1 MKIAYFGVTEDEEAY
16 LKSRIADAGLD
27 GSVVFSDGKLLKE
40 DISSKM
46 DFDII
51 SVFVDSKID
60 AAVLDALPNL
70 KYIMARSV
78 GYDHIDLTEAK
89 KRGISVSNVPSY
101 GDHTVA
107 EFTFALILTLSR
119 KIFLSVDRIR
129 ETGSF
134 SIEGLRGFD
143 LKDKTIGVVG
153 TGKIGKKVIELARCF
168 GMRVIAQDAFPDEK
182 AAQSLGFEYVSFEE
196 LLAQSDIITLHV
208 PYSKETHHL
217 MNKDSLAKMKKGAY
231 LVNTSRGGVVE
242 TEALV
247 GALKSGQLGG
257 AGLDV
262 LEEELVIKD
271 ELDFIAKGNVAEH
284 NIKTIL
290 ANHVLINLPN
300 VVITPHNAFNSKE
313 ALERILAASV
323 EGIKGFLAG
332 SPPNVVSQ

>member
-1 MKIAYFGVTEDEEAY
+1 MRIAYFGVTEEEKTY
-16 LKSRIADAGLD
+16 LKSRIAEAGLD
-27 GSVVFSDGKLLKE
+27 GNVVFSDEKLQKE
-40 DISSKM
+40 DISTEM

-60 AAVLDALPNL
+60 KPVLDAFPNL

-78 GYDHIDLTEAK
+78 GYDHIDLAETK
-89 KRGISVSNVPSY
+89 KRGIIVSNVPSY

-153 TGKIGKKVIELARCF
+153 TGKIGKKVIELARGF
-168 GMRVIAQDAFPDEK
+168 GMNIIAQDAFPDKK
-182 AAQSLGFEYVSFEE
+182 AAEALGFQYVSFDE
-196 LLAQSDIITLHV
+196 LINRSDIVTLHV
-208 PYSKETHHL
+208 PYSKDTHHL
-217 MNKDSLAKMKKGAY
+217 MNRDSLAKMKKGAY
-231 LVNTSRGGVVE
+231 LINTSRGGVVE

-247 GALKSGQLGG
+247 GALKSGQVGG

-313 ALERILAASV
+313 ALERILDASV
-323 EGIKGFLAG
+323 DSIKGFLEGA
-332 SPPNVVSQ
+332 PPNAVSQ

>member
-1 MKIAYFGVTEDEEAY
+1 MRIAYFGVTEEEKTY
-16 LKSRIADAGLD
+16 LKSRIAEAGLD
-27 GSVVFSDGKLLKE
+27 GNVVFSDEKLQKE
-40 DISSKM
+40 DISTEM

-60 AAVLDALPNL
+60 KPVLDAFPNL

-78 GYDHIDLTEAK
+78 GYDHIDLAETK
-89 KRGISVSNVPSY
+89 KRGIIVSNVPSY

-153 TGKIGKKVIELARCF
+153 TGKIGKKVIELARGF
-168 GMRVIAQDAFPDEK
+168 GMNIIAQDAFPDKK
-182 AAQSLGFEYVSFEE
+182 AAEALGFQYVSFDE
-196 LLAQSDIITLHV
+196 LINRSDIVTLHV
-208 PYSKETHHL
+208 PYSKDTHHL
-217 MNKDSLAKMKKGAY
+217 MNRDSLAKMKKGAY
-231 LVNTSRGGVVE
+231 LINTSRGGVVE

-247 GALKSGQLGG
+247 GALKSGQVGG

-313 ALERILAASV
+313 ALERILDASV
-323 EGIKGFLAG
+323 DSIKGFLAG
-332 SPPNVVSQ
+332 SPPNVVSE

>member
-1 MKIAYFGVTEDEEAY
+1 MRIAYFGVTEEEKTY
-16 LKSRIADAGLD
+16 LKSRIAEAGLD
-27 GSVVFSDGKLLKE
+27 GNVVFSDEKLQKE
-40 DISSKM
+40 DISTEM

-60 AAVLDALPNL
+60 KPVLDAFPNL

-78 GYDHIDLTEAK
+78 GYDHIDLAETK
-89 KRGISVSNVPSY
+89 KRGIIVSNVPSY

-153 TGKIGKKVIELARCF
+153 TGKIGKKVIELARGF
-168 GMRVIAQDAFPDEK
+168 GMNIIAQDAFPDKK
-182 AAQSLGFEYVSFEE
+182 AAEALGFQYVSFDE
-196 LLAQSDIITLHV
+196 LINRSDIVTLHV
-208 PYSKETHHL
+208 PYSKDTHHL
-217 MNKDSLAKMKKGAY
+217 MNRDSLAKMKKGAY
-231 LVNTSRGGVVE
+231 LINTSRGGVVE

-247 GALKSGQLGG
+247 GALKSGQVGG

-300 VVITPHNAFNSKE
+300 VVITPHNAFNSAE
-313 ALERILAASV
+313 ALHRILDASV
-323 EGIKGFLAG
+323 DSIKGFLEGA
-332 SPPNVVSQ
+332 PPNAVSQ

>member
-1 MKIAYFGVTEDEEAY
+1 MRIAYFGVTEDEETYIKNKAA
-16 LKSRIADAGLD
+16 SVGLGAITFFRD
-27 GSVVFSDGKLLKE
+27 RLIKE
-40 DISSKM
+40 ELPEGTDFEAIS
-46 DFDII
+46 I
-51 SVFVDSKID
+51 FVDSKID
-60 AAVLDALPNL
+60 GPVFEAFQNL

-78 GYDHIDLTEAK
+78 GYDHIDLQEAK
-89 KRGISVSNVPSY
+89 KRGIIVSNVPSY

-143 LKDKTIGVVG
+143 LRDKTIGVIG

-168 GMRVIAQDAFPDEK
+168 GMRVIAQDAFPDK
-182 AAQSLGFEYVSFEE
+182 AAAGLLGFEYVSFDE
-196 LLAQSDIITLHV
+196 LLTQSDIVTLHV
-208 PYSKETHHL
+208 PYSADTHHL
-217 MNKDSLAKMKKGAY
+217 MNRDSLAKMKRGVY
-231 LVNTSRGGVVE
+231 LINTSRGGVVE

-247 GALKSGQLGG
+247 GALKNGHVGG

-262 LEEELVIKD
+262 LEEEIVIKD
-271 ELDFIAKGNVAEH
+271 ELDFIAKGNVAGH

-300 VVITPHNAFNSKE
+300 VVITPHNAFNSTE
-313 ALERILAASV
+313 ALHRILDASV
-323 EGIKGFLAG
+323 ESMKKFADGEPI
-332 SPPNVVSQ
+332 NIVS

>member
-1 MKIAYFGVTEDEEAY
+1 MRIAYFGVTEEEKTY
-16 LKSRIADAGLD
+16 LKSRIAEAGLD
-27 GSVVFSDGKLLKE
+27 GNVVFSDEKLQKE
-40 DISSKM
+40 DISTEM

-60 AAVLDALPNL
+60 KPVLDAFPNL

-78 GYDHIDLTEAK
+78 GYDHIDLAETK
-89 KRGISVSNVPSY
+89 KRGIIVSNVPSY

-153 TGKIGKKVIELARCF
+153 TGKIGKKVIELARGF
-168 GMRVIAQDAFPDEK
+168 GMNIIAQDAFPDKK
-182 AAQSLGFEYVSFEE
+182 AAEALGFQYVSFDE
-196 LLAQSDIITLHV
+196 LINRSDIVTLHV
-208 PYSKETHHL
+208 PYSKDTHHL
-217 MNKDSLAKMKKGAY
+217 MNRDSLAKMKKGAY
-231 LVNTSRGGVVE
+231 LINTSRGGVVE

-247 GALKSGQLGG
+247 GALKSGQVGG

-262 LEEELVIKD
+262 LEEELVIKG

-313 ALERILAASV
+313 ALERILDASV
-323 EGIKGFLAG
+323 DSIKGFLEGA
-332 SPPNVVSQ
+332 PPNAVSQ

>member
-1 MKIAYFGVTEDEEAY
+1 MRIAYFGVTEEEKTY
-16 LKSRIADAGLD
+16 LKSRIAEAGLD
-27 GSVVFSDGKLLKE
+27 GNVVFSDEKPLKE
-40 DISSKM
+40 DISAKM

-60 AAVLDALPNL
+60 KPVLDAFPNL

-89 KRGISVSNVPSY
+89 KRGIIVSNVPSY

-153 TGKIGKKVIELARCF
+153 TGKIGKKVIELARGF
-168 GMRVIAQDAFPDEK
+168 GMNIIAQDAFPDKK
-182 AAQSLGFEYVSFEE
+182 AAEALGFQYVSFDE
-196 LLAQSDIITLHV
+196 LINRSDIVTLHV
-208 PYSKETHHL
+208 PYSKDTHHL
-217 MNKDSLAKMKKGAY
+217 MNRDSLAKMKKGAY
-231 LVNTSRGGVVE
+231 LINTSRGGVVE

-247 GALKSGQLGG
+247 GALKSGQVGG

-313 ALERILAASV
+313 ALERILDASV
-323 EGIKGFLAG
+323 DSIKGFLEGA
-332 SPPNVVSQ
+332 PPNAVSQ

>member
-1 MKIAYFGVTEDEEAY
+1 MRIAYFGVTEEEKTY
-16 LKSRIADAGLD
+16 LTSRISEAGLD
-27 GSVVFSDGKLLKE
+27 GNVVFSDEKLQKE
-40 DISSKM
+40 DISTKM

-60 AAVLDALPNL
+60 KPVLDAFPNL

-89 KRGISVSNVPSY
+89 KRGIIVSNVPSY

-153 TGKIGKKVIELARCF
+153 TGKIGKKVIELARGF
-168 GMRVIAQDAFPDEK
+168 GMNIIAQDAFPDKK
-182 AAQSLGFEYVSFEE
+182 AAEALGFQYVSFDE
-196 LLAQSDIITLHV
+196 LINRSDIVTLHV
-208 PYSKETHHL
+208 PYSKDTHHL
-217 MNKDSLAKMKKGAY
+217 MNRDSLAKMKKGAY
-231 LVNTSRGGVVE
+231 LINTSRGGVVE

-247 GALKSGQLGG
+247 GALKSGQVGG

-313 ALERILAASV
+313 ALERILDASV
-323 EGIKGFLAG
+323 DSIKGFLEGA
-332 SPPNVVSQ
+332 PPNAVSQ

>member
-1 MKIAYFGVTEDEEAY
+1 MKIAYFGVTQDEKTY
-16 LKSRIADAGLD
+16 LTSRIAEAGLD
-27 GSVVFSDGKLLKE
+27 GNVVFSDEKLQKE
-40 DISSKM
+40 DISMEM

-60 AAVLDALPNL
+60 KPVLDAFPNL

-89 KRGISVSNVPSY
+89 KRGIIVSNVPSY

-143 LKDKTIGVVG
+143 LKDKTIGIIG
-153 TGKIGKKVIELARCF
+153 TGKIGKKVIELAHCF
-168 GMRVIAQDAFPDEK
+168 GMRVIAQDAFPDTT
-182 AAQSLGFEYVSFEE
+182 AAASFGFQYVSFEH
-196 LLAQSDIITLHV
+196 LLEESDIITLHV
-208 PYSKETHHL
+208 PYSKDTHHL
-217 MNKDSLAKMKKGAY
+217 MNRDSLAKMKKGAY
-231 LVNTSRGGVVE
+231 LINTSRGGVVE

-247 GALKSGQLGG
+247 GALKSGQVGG

-300 VVITPHNAFNSKE
+300 VVITPHNAFNSAE
-313 ALERILAASV
+313 ALHRILDASV
-323 EGIKGFLAG
+323 DSIKGFLVG
-332 SPPNVVSQ
+332 SPPNVVLQ

>member
-1 MKIAYFGVTEDEEAY
+1 MKIAYFGVTQDEETY
-16 LKSRIADAGLD
+16 LKSRMADAGLN
-27 GSVVFSDGKLLKE
+27 GSIVFSDEKLLKE
-40 DISSKM
+40 DISTEM

-60 AAVLDALPNL
+60 APVFDAFPNL

-78 GYDHIDLTEAK
+78 GYDHIDLAEAK
-89 KRGISVSNVPSY
+89 KRGIVVSNVPSY

-196 LLAQSDIITLHV
+196 LLGESDIITLHV
-208 PYSKETHHL
+208 PYSAQTHHL

-231 LVNTSRGGVVE
+231 LINTSRGGVVE

-247 GALKSGQLGG
+247 GALKSGRVGG

-313 ALERILAASV
+313 ALERILDASV
-323 EGIKGFLAG
+323 DSIKGFLAG
-332 SPPNVVSQ
+332 SPPNVVSR

>member
-1 MKIAYFGVTEDEEAY
+1 MKIAYFGVTQDEKTY
-16 LKSRIADAGLD
+16 LTSRISEAGLD
-27 GSVVFSDGKLLKE
+27 GNVVFSDEKLQKE
-40 DISSKM
+40 DISTKM

-60 AAVLDALPNL
+60 KPVLDAFPNL

-89 KRGISVSNVPSY
+89 KRGIIVSNVPSY

-153 TGKIGKKVIELARCF
+153 TGKIGKKVIELARGF
-168 GMRVIAQDAFPDEK
+168 GMNIIAQDAFPDKK
-182 AAQSLGFEYVSFEE
+182 AAEALGFQYVSF
-196 LLAQSDIITLHV
+196 
-208 PYSKETHHL
+208 
-217 MNKDSLAKMKKGAY
+217 
-231 LVNTSRGGVVE
+231 
-242 TEALV
+242 
-247 GALKSGQLGG
+247 
-257 AGLDV
+257 
-262 LEEELVIKD
+262 D
-271 ELDFIAKGNVAEH
+271 E
-284 NIKTIL
+284 
-290 ANHVLINLPN
+290 LINLPN

-313 ALERILAASV
+313 ALERILDASV
-323 EGIKGFLAG
+323 DSIKGFLEGA
-332 SPPNVVSQ
+332 PPNAVSQ

>member
-16 LKSRIADAGLD
+16 LKRRMADAGLD

-40 DISSKM
+40 DISTKM

-60 AAVLDALPNL
+60 TTVFDALPNL

-89 KRGISVSNVPSY
+89 KRGITVSNVPSY

-182 AAQSLGFEYVSFEE
+182 AAQSFGFEYVSLEE
-196 LLAQSDIITLHV
+196 LLGKSDIITLHV
-208 PYSKETHHL
+208 PYSAQTHHL
-217 MNKDSLAKMKKGAY
+217 INNDSLAKMKKGAY
-231 LVNTSRGGVVE
+231 LVNTSRGGVVQ

-313 ALERILAASV
+313 ALERILDASV
-323 EGIKGFLAG
+323 EGIKGFLVG

>member
-1 MKIAYFGVTEDEEAY
+1 MKIAYFGVTQEEEAY
-16 LKSRIADAGLD
+16 IKNKAALAGLEQITFFRD
-27 GSVVFSDGKLLKE
+27 RLIKE
-40 DISSKM
+40 ELPKET
-46 DFDII
+46 DFEAI
-51 SVFVDSKID
+51 SVFVDSKVDEPVFD
-60 AAVLDALPNL
+60 AFPNL
-70 KYIMARSV
+70 TYIMARSV
-78 GYDHIDLTEAK
+78 GFDHIDLALAR
-89 KRGISVSNVPSY
+89 KRGITVSNVPSY

-143 LKDKTIGVVG
+143 LKDKTVGVVG
-153 TGKIGKKVIELARCF
+153 TGKIGKKVIELARGF
-168 GMRVIAQDAFPDEK
+168 GMRVVAQDAFPDN
-182 AAQSLGFEYVSFEE
+182 AAAEALGFQYVSFDE
-196 LLAQSDIITLHV
+196 LLSQSDIVTLHI
-208 PYSKETHHL
+208 PYSKDTHHL

-231 LVNTSRGGVVE
+231 LINTSRGGVVE

-247 GALKSGQLGG
+247 GALKSGQVGG

-300 VVITPHNAFNSKE
+300 VVITPHNAFNTRE
-313 ALERILAASV
+313 ALERILDASI
-323 EGIKGFLAG
+323 ESIKKFADGE
-332 SPPNVVSQ
+332 PIHVVS